1 MKEIKRTCKWFDI
14 TEYEKEAE
22 YLREMHMQGWKFLK
36 FTIPSIYKFEKC
48 EPEDV
53 IYQLDYNKEG
63 NEHKAEYLQMFSDCG
78 WEYIGETV
86 GYSYFRKP
94 VKDMNGEEE
103 IFSDDAS
110 KIEMMERVYKG
121 RMIPLIVIFC
131 CCICPQLIIQASG
144 ASPANTVLLLMFIV
158 LFFVYIVIFYRF
170 AKKYKELKQRYN

>member
-22 YLREMHMQGWKFLK
+22 YLREMHIQGWKFLK

-94 VKDMNGEEE
+94 ISAVNGDDEE
-103 IFSDDAS
+103 IFCDESSRLA
-110 KIEMMERVYKG
+110 MMERVYKG
-121 RMIPLIVIFC
+121 RLTPLLVIFC
-131 CCICPQLIIQASG
+131 ACLLPQF
-144 ASPANTVLLLMFIV
+144 VLNLTNERYGLAAFMGGV
-158 LFFVYIVIFYRF
+158 LALYIVIFGYCTAHYYR
-170 AKKYKELKQRYN
+170 KKNK